1 MRIYV
6 ENSGNKSNYI
16 SFNKFCF
23 MNIPY
28 LAIYNYFLISR
39 ENLYFLILSIF
50 QLSTYSKIG
59 FLPSEWS
66 PSGPFSTTIPLVLCF
81 LLEIFSL
88 VFSYVTDS
96 IKTYR
101 YNYHKYVKRKDNK
114 KIVATRFKNIS
125 IGDLIIIEP
134 GEIFPVD
141 GLLIKTYSD
150 KYGKINLSNL
160 NGECD
165 TICKD
170 PIKKIVDTKINDLKI
185 LKIHD
190 YSSSIKN
197 FSAVGII
204 NNKQYDITHDNFIP
218 GGAINSGNDKVLFMV
233 TEIGKNIRSYT
244 SLSKDRI
251 FKGNFINYFISDG
264 LTKYFVPLLGIF
276 CISLVGFSIIHTRN
290 LNILFIIEKIMQS
303 WILLNGIVPFS
314 IKILLI
320 MNRNIQ
326 SYLYSNSDI
335 EYINI
340 TSAENLKNVS
350 NIICD
355 KTGTITK
362 NQLLL
367 THLSY
372 KNTIYQKDDI
382 DKTLPFDYIGY
393 ILFGLHIKDNT
404 YNTEEDRVIGHRIL
418 SFGTEIKYSGKEVL
432 IKSKNNSTRVEIIEM
447 NRLEFDCD
455 RKLSSVIFKIL
466 ESNEIH
472 IVTKGSIDSIKKII
486 SSQYMDRYIDIED
499 QYNKDYPYLRTIA
512 FCIKKLENYDKS
524 IDPKAY
530 ESSKDY
536 KFLSILGIQDELQEN
551 INETIEYLK
560 NIGKTISIC
569 TGDRKETAL
578 YISDDIGI
586 LGEGYFTFN
595 DHVVI
600 KNIKNSSFIFSSCD
614 ITNSLKDYDSIKRF
628 KNYLIN
634 SKNFI
639 AYSLTPKDKKY
650 ITNIFEA
657 HNINTISIGDGTND
671 IPMLNTSTVAIGI
684 NNGLNNNVINNSDI
698 SIKKFKDLRKVSS
711 DITNF
716 VNINLRTSF
725 MVYYKTLL
733 INSLL
738 YFYILFNKLDFGN
751 ILFGFIDIQG
761 HHILWGLLPMI
772 TANFTIVNKINQ
784 NIIIKTASLY
794 GIINSSVVLSIVYNY
809 GILPGLNLKT
819 LILFMTILS
828 INIQF
833 ILIYG
838 FNKLNIISSIF
849 SLSFGILYILSTC

>member
-1 MRIYV
+1 
-6 ENSGNKSNYI
+6 
-16 SFNKFCF
+16 
-23 MNIPY
+23 
-28 LAIYNYFLISR
+28 
-39 ENLYFLILSIF
+39 
-50 QLSTYSKIG
+50 
-59 FLPSEWS
+59 
-66 PSGPFSTTIPLVLCF
+66 
-81 LLEIFSL
+81 
-88 VFSYVTDS
+88 
-96 IKTYR
+96 
-101 YNYHKYVKRKDNK
+101 
-114 KIVATRFKNIS
+114 
-125 IGDLIIIEP
+125 
-134 GEIFPVD
+134 
-141 GLLIKTYSD
+141 
-150 KYGKINLSNL
+150 
-160 NGECD
+160 
-165 TICKD
+165 
-170 PIKKIVDTKINDLKI
+170 
-185 LKIHD
+185 
-190 YSSSIKN
+190 
-197 FSAVGII
+197 
-204 NNKQYDITHDNFIP
+204 
-218 GGAINSGNDKVLFMV
+218 
-233 TEIGKNIRSYT
+233 
-244 SLSKDRI
+244 
-251 FKGNFINYFISDG
+251 
-264 LTKYFVPLLGIF
+264 
-276 CISLVGFSIIHTRN
+276 
-290 LNILFIIEKIMQS
+290 MQS

-326 SYLYSNSDI
+326 SYLYSNSNI

-340 TSAENLKNVS
+340 SSAENLKSVQ

-372 KNTIYQKDDI
+372 KNTIYQQESI
-382 DKTLPFDYIGY
+382 DKNLPFEYIGY

-432 IKSKNNSTRVEIIEM
+432 IKSKNHSRTVEIIEM

-455 RKLSSVIFKIL
+455 RKLSSVIFRIL
-466 ESNEIH
+466 ENNQIY

-486 SSQYMDRYIDIED
+486 SPRYIDRYMDIEQ
-499 QYNKDYPYLRTIA
+499 QYNRNYPYLRTIS
-512 FCIKKLENYDKS
+512 FCIKRLTDYDKD
-524 IDPKAY
+524 IDPKSY
-530 ESSKDY
+530 ELSKDY
-536 KFLSILGIQDELQEN
+536 KFLSILGIQDELQED
-551 INETIEYLK
+551 IDKTIQYLD
-560 NIGKTISIC
+560 NMGKSISIC

-578 YISDDIGI
+578 YISNDIGI
-586 LGEGYFTFN
+586 LCGSYFTFN
-595 DHVVI
+595 DVVNIESI
-600 KNIKNSSFIFSSCD
+600 KESSFIFSSCD

-628 KNYLIN
+628 KDYLIN

-698 SIKKFKDLRKVSS
+698 SIKKFRDLRTVSC
-711 DITNF
+711 DVTNF

-738 YFYILFNKLDFGN
+738 YFYILLNRLNFGN

-761 HHILWGLLPMI
+761 HHILSGLLPMI
-772 TANFTIVNKINQ
+772 TANFTKVNKINQ
-784 NIIIKTASLY
+784 NLIIKTASLN
-794 GIINSSVVLSIVYNY
+794 GIINSSIVLSIVYNY
-809 GILPGLNLKT
+809 RLLSWVNQKT

-838 FNKLNIISSIF
+838 FNKLNIISSI
-849 SLSFGILYILSTC
+849 SSMGLGILYILSTCEI